1 MEVITYGGGEFI
13 RDMFNAVAAIVGGG
27 PFLSALKLAFTLGLL
42 FAIFHTAFS
51 VNLMTTI
58 RWFVT
63 SLVIYLVM
71 IVPKVDVQVVDRFDP
86 ALPGGAVSNVP
97 IGLALIASITST
109 VGDRFTDVTETAFS
123 LPNDLEYQENGFIY
137 GSKIFKDAMSFQVTE
152 ATFGQNL
159 SGYIRT
165 CVFYDLLEH
174 RYSVTD
180 LRETNNL
187 WTFITV
193 THPPNPARFYEWVTG
208 PGTTVV
214 KSCEQA
220 ATDLDPLWASEVN
233 RIATIYGKQIAP
245 NLTEAAAQTLVLN
258 SLAESHDFFLGSA
271 QAASD
276 TIRQATLGNLIDKA
290 VRDQGAELGAEAL
303 LDAYGQA
310 RMESEMAH
318 AIRQGSRLAE
328 RFVPLFRTVAEAL
341 FYGLFPVLF
350 PLFLLPMTGEKFL
363 RGYAGGFITLMA
375 WGPLYVILHRIM
387 MGTAGLRSLGA
398 SYTPSSGEA
407 VTLVTQMGIEAVHS
421 DIAMIAG
428 YLTLMIPFAA
438 ARLGQGA
445 MAFAGLSQSFLHP
458 AQMAA
463 QSSAREVSTGNIS
476 LGNTGFNTHRFNT
489 TEGNRH
495 ATSGFVDA
503 GEASWNT
510 PEGGRMRVT
519 AGGARVYDGMSAISR
534 GGAHIDYQGGLST
547 ALQSEASWSL
557 EQRDASAVRSSQA
570 NTALSHDIAD
580 LTWQMS
586 QGQSFED
593 VAGYS
598 IDTRSS
604 EGVNRMVSNAARFA
618 ERFSESKESRLA
630 VEAYAQ
636 MAAKRELGL
645 PLIGGVEA
653 EAGVRA
659 STGWEA
665 RRSEIYE
672 AARDAVLTDTATDG
686 AEKVVSTLGRGSTS
700 DTGGKQTAWRE
711 AFAANYQ
718 ESVTASQDQEHYRA
732 RSDAA
737 REMASQVEREGSQ
750 FTLNWD
756 NAFLEHMSMQ
766 DRGDGHPV
774 GVSEATRR
782 WTSGELSDQIW
793 VEGEAR
799 EFIGSQADQ
808 LLERPYLEGW
818 EAPSEGAIPSVR
830 GPHSVEFVADQNYE
844 AATGMRDQGE
854 ALGIGSPIF
863 DGARAEQIEGT
874 KEWTGRRHEMSI
886 ARQQGN
892 EEELAQLRKFTV
904 QSRVQDSRDAE
915 WDEFARRD
923 PDDMSPEEANIWRKS
938 KRFPGVLGAPVD
950 GERQRG
956 TGWLSEER
964 MPDEQSFDGALS
976 AHQKTGA
983 ERLDQN

>member
-27 PFLSALKLAFTLGLL
+27 PFLSALRLAFTLGLL

-51 VNLMTTI
+51 MNLMTTI

-71 IVPKVDVQVVDRFDP
+71 IVPKVDVQVIDRFDP
-86 ALPGGAVSNVP
+86 ALPGGTVSNVP

-109 VGDRFTDVTETAFS
+109 VGDNFTNVTETAFS
-123 LPNDLEYQENGFIY
+123 LPNDLEYQQNGFIY
-137 GSKIFKDAMSFQVTE
+137 GSKIFKDSMSFQVTE

-159 SGYIRT
+159 SGYVRT

-193 THPPNPARFYEWVTG
+193 THTPNPARFYEWVNG
-208 PGTTVV
+208 PGATVV
-214 KSCEQA
+214 KSCEEA
-220 ATDLDPLWASEVN
+220 ANDLDPLWTGEVN

-276 TIRQATLGNLIDKA
+276 TIRQATLGNLIDKS

-350 PLFLLPMTGEKFL
+350 PLFLLPMTGEKLL
-363 RGYAGGFITLMA
+363 RGYAGGFVTLMA

-407 VTLVTQMGIEAVHS
+407 VTLVTQQGIEAVHS

-463 QSSAREVSTGNIS
+463 QSAAREVSTGNIS

-503 GEASWNT
+503 GEGSWNT

-519 AGGARVYDGMSAISR
+519 AGGARVYDGMGAISR
-534 GGAHIDYQGGLST
+534 GAAHVDYQSGLST

-557 EQRDASAVRSSQA
+557 EQRDAAAQRSSQA
-570 NTALSHDIAD
+570 NTALTHDISD

-586 QGQSFED
+586 QGRSFED

-598 IDTRSS
+598 IDTRAS
-604 EGVNRMVSNAARFA
+604 EGVNRMVSNASRFA
-618 ERFSESKESRLA
+618 ERFTEQKDMKMA
-630 VEAYAQ
+630 VEAYAS

-645 PLIGGVEA
+645 PLIGGAEF
-653 EAGVRA
+653 EAGVRG

-672 AARDAVLTDTATDG
+672 AARDAVLTDTSNTG
-686 AEKVVSTLGRGSTS
+686 ADKIVGTVGRGSTS
-700 DTGGKQTAWRE
+700 ESGGKSTAWRE

-718 ESVTASQDQEHYRA
+718 ESVSASQDQESYSARA
-732 RSDAA
+732 DTA
-737 REMASQVEREGSQ
+737 RELSSQIERDGSNL
-750 FTLNWD
+750 TMNWD
-756 NAFLEHMSMQ
+756 NAFLDHMAGQ
-766 DRGDGHPV
+766 DRGDGHTV
-774 GVSEATRR
+774 GIAEATRR
-782 WTSGELSDQIW
+782 WTSGELADQIW

-799 EFIGSQADQ
+799 EFIGNQADH
-808 LLERPYLEGW
+808 LLDRPDLAGWERP
-818 EAPSEGAIPSVR
+818 SGASLPDVRSGASVR
-830 GPHSVEFVADQNYE
+830 MAAEADFAE
-844 AATGMRDQGE
+844 AAQLRDE
-854 ALGIGSPIF
+854 AESGGYGSPVF
-863 DGARAEQIEGT
+863 DETRADQIEGT
-874 KEWTGRRHEMSI
+874 REWTRLRHEMSLG
-886 ARQQGN
+886 RQSGDT
-892 EEELAQLRKFTV
+892 EELARLRKLTT
-904 QSRVQDSRDAE
+904 QSRVQDSRDSE
-915 WDEFARRD
+915 WDEFASGDRSERSDEEQRIWEKSRRV
-923 PDDMSPEEANIWRKS
+923 
-938 KRFPGVLGAPVD
+938 PGIGPAPVD
-950 GERQRG
+950 GLTQR
-956 TGWLSEER
+956 LDEER
-964 MPDEQSFDGALS
+964 MPDRQSFGDGDS
-976 AHQKTGA
+976 SHYETGA
-983 ERLDQN
+983 ERIKKD